1 MDMMVRPCKISIKE
15 GNKVQHH
22 ANRILAPEV
31 INAINMRD
39 HSGPVVKK
47 KAFFSEVVLHKNP

>member
-1 MDMMVRPCKISIKE
+1 MVRPCKISIKE